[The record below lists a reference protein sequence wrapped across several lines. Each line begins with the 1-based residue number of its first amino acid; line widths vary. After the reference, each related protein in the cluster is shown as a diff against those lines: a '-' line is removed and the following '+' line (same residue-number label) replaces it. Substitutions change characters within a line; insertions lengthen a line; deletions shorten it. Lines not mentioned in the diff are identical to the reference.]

1 MKMKER
7 RGFIRVDDIIPLKYS
22 SLSDIEERDSI
33 ITNIG
38 GGGIKVETNETL
50 QIDEKLELT
59 FNIPNKKAIH
69 CSGQITWK
77 SFDQKKNKNVYGI
90 QFINIIDKDRK
101 EIIEYIYT
109 NRYKIQKSNE
119 IAIEVNNL
127 CKFYNN
133 LKAVNN
139 INLSIRQGEI
149 FALLGPNGAGKTTT
163 TRILSTLLKP
173 TSGSVEIFGL
183 DLEKERYAI
192 RKIIGYMPQ
201 EILLYNELSAREN
214 LKFFG
219 QAQGLKGEELDDK
232 IDEALSFVELQGR
245 ANSLVRT
252 FSGGMKQRLSLAC
265 ALVHQPKILF
275 LDEPTSGVDLR
286 LRKNFWD
293 YFHKLAEKNV
303 TIFVTTH
310 QMDEVEC
317 CFRTAFMQAGKIV
330 IDDTPDN
337 IKKLGKSEIIIH
349 YNGNTK
355 SYKVHN
361 VETELPL
368 LLQNFQQ
375 ISDIKRIEINK
386 SSLEEILR
394 ELIKGEEMRD

>member
-1 MKMKER
+1 METNER
-7 RGFIRVDDIIPLKYS
+7 RGFIRVDDILPLKYS
-22 SLSDIEERDSI
+22 FLSNSEERDSI

-38 GGGIKVETNETL
+38 GGGVKIETEETL
-50 QIDEKLELT
+50 KVDDKLELT
-59 FNIPNKKAIH
+59 FNIPGKKTIR
-69 CSGQITWK
+69 CSGQIAWK
-77 SFDQKKNKNVYGI
+77 FYDHKKNKNIYGI

-101 EIIEYIYT
+101 EIIDYVYT
-109 NRYKIQKSNE
+109 NRYNIQKSSE
-119 IAIEVNNL
+119 RAIEVNNL

-139 INLSIRQGEI
+139 INLSIKQGEI

-173 TSGSVEIFGL
+173 TSGSVKIFGL
-183 DLEKERYAI
+183 DLEKERYEI

-201 EILLYNELSAREN
+201 EVLLYNELSAREN

-232 IDEALSFVELQGR
+232 IDEALSFVELLGR

-317 CFRTAFMQAGKIV
+317 CYRTAFMQAGKII
-330 IDDTPDN
+330 IDDTPEN
-337 IKKLGKSEIIIH
+337 IKKIGKSEIVIH
-349 YNGNTK
+349 YEGK
-355 SYKVHN
+355 KDSFKVN
-361 VETELPL
+361 DVERELPL
-368 LLQNFQQ
+368 ILKNFPH
-375 ISDIKRIEINK
+375 ISNINRIEINS

>member
-1 MKMKER
+1 METYER
-7 RGFIRVDDIIPLKYS
+7 RGFIRIDDTIPLKFTTVND
-22 SLSDIEERDSI
+22 LEERDNI

-38 GGGIKVETNETL
+38 GGGIKIETNKTL
-50 QIDEKLELT
+50 QLDEKLKMT
-59 FNIPNKKAIH
+59 FDIPNKKTIH
-69 CSGQITWK
+69 CSGQVIWK
-77 SFDQKKNKNVYGI
+77 HFDQKKNKNVYGI

-101 EIIEYIYT
+101 EIIDYVYT
-109 NRYKIQKSNE
+109 KHYKIQKSNE
-119 IAIEVNNL
+119 MAIEVNNL

-173 TSGSVEIFGL
+173 TSGSVKIFGL

-201 EILLYNELSAREN
+201 ESLLYNELSAREN

-219 QAQGLKGEELDDK
+219 QAQGLKGEELFEK
-232 IDEALSFVELQGR
+232 VDEALSFVELQGR

-265 ALVHQPKILF
+265 ALVHHPKILF

-286 LRKNFWD
+286 LRKNFWN

-310 QMDEVEC
+310 QMDEVEY
-317 CFRTAFMQAGKIV
+317 CFRAAFMQAGKIV
-330 IDDTPDN
+330 IDDTPEN
-337 IKKLGKSEIIIH
+337 IKKLGKTEIIVH
-349 YNGNTK
+349 YNGNK
-355 SYKVHN
+355 ESFKVRDS
-361 VETELPL
+361 ELELPSI
-368 LLQNFQQ
+368 LQKFPQ
-375 ISDIKRIEINK
+375 ISKIKRIEINK